1 MNRIMIALAMVI
13 LAGVICGCE
22 VYHVCSKV
30 QSYTA
35 ELEKVNRLMESEEYN
50 EAGKLS
56 ENILKSWKNV
66 AKHLDKYLY
75 HDYIDSITEK
85 LSTLPAYSKN
95 KDKTTVRAQIEEIK
109 IQLTSLKESEL
120 PYIHNIL

>member
-22 VYHVCSKV
+22 VYYVCSKE

-35 ELEKVNRLMESEEYN
+35 ELEKVNRLMESEDYN

-95 KDKTTVRAQIEEIK
+95 KDKTTVKAQIEEIK